1 MLEESLPQPDY
12 ELWKSLGMAWNTTRA
27 EYNTQTVPHDV
38 PVFSEGWSPP
48 LPRDQW
54 MPTGPRDFPEH
65 RATPS
70 PVVRALYEFQGRNPQ
85 ELSVRMGDELQ
96 VLDQRKKWWLVQDR
110 QGDKGY
116 VPSNILEPLGG
127 PEEGPSQVRP
137 PLPHPSLHPQQRER
151 VAGAHPLSPP
161 LQESPPNLHPD
172 SSPTEV
178 TAWLKDKGFSR
189 ITVRCLGVLR
199 GHQLLE
205 LSPEDLRAI
214 CPEEWRRVLF
224 KLSSVRTSLG
234 MGPRD

>member
-127 PEEGPSQVRP
+127 PEEGPSQ
-137 PLPHPSLHPQQRER
+137 
-151 VAGAHPLSPP
+151 
-161 LQESPPNLHPD
+161 ESPPNLHPD